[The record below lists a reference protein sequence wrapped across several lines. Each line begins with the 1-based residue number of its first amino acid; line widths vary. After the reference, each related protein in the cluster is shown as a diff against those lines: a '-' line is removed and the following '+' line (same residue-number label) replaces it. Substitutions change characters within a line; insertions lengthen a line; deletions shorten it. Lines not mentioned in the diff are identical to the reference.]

1 MFMDYEF
8 LVSHSRT
15 SGTVCIVTAEDI
27 DMYISTYRDGD
38 SKSQD
43 TDFLDNLICKAD
55 RGTRVQING
64 KNERIKGQPKV
75 VLVLGM
81 LGTPLLKNSNAAT
94 RAEHPIVPF
103 LQYVSS
109 TTTKPS
115 MRDDSSSRD
124 DRPLTPDGDY
134 YCDDVVARNA
144 GGCSV

>member
-1 MFMDYEF
+1 MDYEF

-38 SKSQD
+38 SKRHD
-43 TDFLDNLICKAD
+43 ADFLDNLICKAD

-81 LGTPLLKNSNAAT
+81 LGTPLLKNSNA
-94 RAEHPIVPF
+94 
-103 LQYVSS
+103 
-109 TTTKPS
+109 
-115 MRDDSSSRD
+115 RDTSR
-124 DRPLTPDGDY
+124 PPHISLLT
-134 YCDDVVARNA
+134 VR
-144 GGCSV
+144 